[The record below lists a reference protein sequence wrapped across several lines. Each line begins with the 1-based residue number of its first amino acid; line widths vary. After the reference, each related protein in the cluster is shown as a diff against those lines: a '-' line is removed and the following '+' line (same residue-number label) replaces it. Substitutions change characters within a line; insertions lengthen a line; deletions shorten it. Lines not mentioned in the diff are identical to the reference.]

1 MRNLGQNNHI
11 VNLLKASAAI
21 SFSIFLTA
29 CGDDSNKTS
38 GGSVEDQEV
47 IAISD
52 KTISGVSQKGP
63 FVNGSSVTVQ
73 ELDGETLAQTGN
85 SYEGKIKNDL
95 GEFSVKV
102 TKLASQYALL
112 KANGFYRNEVSGEKS
127 KSQVTLYAFTDL
139 SDRDEVNVNLL
150 THLEYERSIYL
161 ATEDSMS
168 VDSAKKLAEKEVLN
182 SFGINGEFAS
192 AEDLNIFGNG
202 DESAALLAIS
212 VLMQGDLKEADFTER
227 LNNYAMDIETDG
239 IWNDSITATVIA
251 DWASDKSLK
260 GELEAIR
267 QNIAEWKISEDVP
280 DFEKYVNNY
289 WWENYRLGVCNDKRE
304 GEVLQNSNA
313 QSKKYKEFL
322 ICKNNAWRIASDLEY
337 DTYEQKCDEDGK
349 IIFGNVN
356 KDQPYDCDGESWRKA
371 TEVEGILGGCIEK
384 RFDEVAEALEKHYIC
399 EKREWRAAKDIEKDT
414 YKWKDGKDADSKYG
428 DVVKSNCYV
437 YEDSSWRSGNEKDCA
452 LDLRGCTMLRQDTV
466 GKGSDKVWY
475 ICDAKSWRNATTYEK
490 DTFGWTDSTDGAIK
504 KGNVTDT
511 VYVFDRTAWRTTSNI
526 EAKLGGCV
534 GAIADSVG
542 KVGSTY
548 YICKSN
554 RWVEAS
560 AIEYDTYRWTAGK
573 DGDSKTGSVN
583 ANNCYVYENSIWRNG
598 GAKDCSL
605 GLRGCTALRQDTV
618 GKGSDKVWYI
628 CDTKNW
634 RNATTY
640 EKDTFGWKD
649 STDGAIKKGNVSD
662 TIYVFDKTAWRTT
675 NNVEAKLG
683 GCVGAIA
690 DSVGKVGSTY
700 YICKSNNWVEA
711 SAIEYDTYRWAAGKD
726 GDSKP
731 GSVNANNCYVYE
743 NSIWRNGGAKDCSL
757 GLRGCTALRQDTVGK
772 GSDKVWYICDT
783 KNWRNATTYEK
794 DTFGWKDSTDG
805 AIKKGNVSDTIY
817 VFDKTAWRTTNNVE
831 AKLGG
836 CVGAIADS
844 VGKVGSTYYICK
856 SNNWVEASAIEYD
869 TYRWAAGKDGDSKL
883 GSVNAN
889 NCYVYENSIWRNG
902 GAKDCS
908 LGLRGCTSLR
918 QDTVGFGADNI
929 WYKCVSRNW
938 RTATNIEKDTAAWG
952 AGAFDGEVRTGQ
964 INKTTYYIYGISSN
978 AWRNATTIEI
988 DTYDYANNTDWTNG
1002 ADGEIKKGAITDT
1015 IYVFDATGWRIA
1027 DDIEKVLGGCVASI
1041 RDSVGKVDNTY
1052 YICDPRKWNVATA
1065 LQYDTYKRECSRDGK
1080 IFNGNVNT
1088 TVKYVCDNE
1097 NFRLVDSLEI
1107 VADSACT
1114 SYNRD
1119 VYYIPS
1125 RVLYYDEVYEM
1136 LKVEKNYSYYKCES
1150 TGWTFTTE
1158 KLNQGVM
1165 TDLRDNHIYKTIGI
1179 KSQIWM
1185 AENLNYADSVTY
1197 PSMLKRNWCYENESD
1212 NCEKYG
1218 RLYTWSAVI
1227 DSVYWSRQN
1236 KECGYRNNEEYEDNI
1251 TCGLPNKV
1259 QGICPNG
1266 WSVPSDSAW
1275 FVLLHNVRHYKTE
1288 DLLATGSSVGG
1299 TVGWKWKNATD
1310 KFGFSI
1316 LATGVYYN
1324 GRYNEGVEISDFQF
1338 LGMDSL
1344 TYFWHSTE
1352 YNCCNAGYGDFSY
1365 YGSILNNAKYN
1376 GFSVRCIKDD
1386 DLP

>member
-139 SDRDEVNVNLL
+139 IDRDEVNVNLL

-384 RFDEVAEALEKHYIC
+384 RFEEVAEALEKHYIC
-399 EKREWRAAKDIEKDT
+399 EKREWREAKDIEKDT

-428 DVVKSNCYV
+428 DVVKTNCYV

-466 GKGSDKVWY
+466 GKGCDKAWY
-475 ICDAKSWRNATTYEK
+475 ICDAKS
-490 DTFGWTDSTDGAIK
+490 
-504 KGNVTDT
+504 
-511 VYVFDRTAWRTTSNI
+511 
-526 EAKLGGCV
+526 
-534 GAIADSVG
+534 
-542 KVGSTY
+542 
-548 YICKSN
+548 
-554 RWVEAS
+554 
-560 AIEYDTYRWTAGK
+560 
-573 DGDSKTGSVN
+573 
-583 ANNCYVYENSIWRNG
+583 
-598 GAKDCSL
+598 
-605 GLRGCTALRQDTV
+605 
-618 GKGSDKVWYI
+618 
-628 CDTKNW
+628 W

-649 STDGAIKKGNVSD
+649 STDGAIKKGNVTD
-662 TIYVFDKTAWRTT
+662 TVYVFDKTAWRTT
-675 NNVEAKLG
+675 SNVEAKLG
-683 GCVGAIA
+683 GCVNAIA
-690 DSVGKVGSTY
+690 DSIGKVGSTY
-700 YICKSNNWVEA
+700 YICKSNKWSEA
-711 SAIEYDTYRWAAGKD
+711 SAIEYDTYRWAVGKD

-743 NSIWRNGGAKDCSL
+743 NNVWRNGVVKDCSL
-757 GLRGCTALRQDTVGK
+757 GLRGCTVLRQDTVG
-772 GSDKVWYICDT
+772 
-783 KNWRNATTYEK
+783 
-794 DTFGWKDSTDG
+794 
-805 AIKKGNVSDTIY
+805 
-817 VFDKTAWRTTNNVE
+817 
-831 AKLGG
+831 L
-836 CVGAIADS
+836 
-844 VGKVGSTYYICK
+844 
-856 SNNWVEASAIEYD
+856 
-869 TYRWAAGKDGDSKL
+869 
-883 GSVNAN
+883 
-889 NCYVYENSIWRNG
+889 
-902 GAKDCS
+902 
-908 LGLRGCTSLR
+908 
-918 QDTVGFGADNI
+918 GADNV
-929 WYKCVSRNW
+929 WYKCVSQIW
-938 RTATNIEKDTAAWG
+938 HTAIDIEKDTAAWG
-952 AGAFDGEVRTGQ
+952 AGEFDGEVRAGQ
-964 INKTTYYIYGISSN
+964 INKTTYYIYEISSN
-978 AWRNATTIEI
+978 AWRNATTIEK
-988 DTYDYANNTDWTNG
+988 DTYDYANNLDWANG
-1002 ADGEIKKGAITDT
+1002 EDGEIKKGAVTDT
-1015 IYVFDATGWRIA
+1015 IYVFDATAWRVA
-1027 DDIEKVLGGCVASI
+1027 TDVEKVLGGCVSAI
-1041 RDSVGKVDNTY
+1041 QDSLGKAGDTY
-1052 YICDPRKWNVATA
+1052 YICKPRSWTVATEI
-1065 LQYDTYKRECSRDGK
+1065 QYDTYKQDCSEFGQ
-1080 IFNGNVNT
+1080 IVHGNVNAE
-1088 TVKYVCDNE
+1088 YVYFCYGEEWKRFYGNE
-1097 NFRLVDSLEI
+1097 SISYGKLVDE
-1107 VADSACT
+1107 
-1114 SYNRD
+1114 RD
-1119 VYYIPS
+1119 G
-1125 RVLYYDEVYEM
+1125 R
-1136 LKVEKNYSYYKCES
+1136 
-1150 TGWTFTTE
+1150 
-1158 KLNQGVM
+1158 
-1165 TDLRDNHIYKTIGI
+1165 IYRTVRIGE
-1179 KSQIWM
+1179 QTWM
-1185 AENLNYADSVTY
+1185 AENLNYADEKDY
-1197 PSMLKRNWCYENESD
+1197 PSMVERNWCMSD
-1212 NCEKYG
+1212 KDSCEKYG
-1218 RLYTWSAVI
+1218 RLYTWSAAI
-1227 DSVYWSRQN
+1227 DSMYWNEQG
-1236 KECGYRNNEEYEDNI
+1236 EICGYEEYPDDYH
-1251 TCGLPNKV
+1251 CSLSNKI
-1259 QGICPNG
+1259 QGICPDGWHLPSVDEWMALSSSMNSNYKAIQAKGFTMWKNG
-1266 WSVPSDSAW
+1266 TDEFGFSALPAGGYSKDHGFVYIGEVAFFVTSSEEYRSTHCMAW
-1275 FVLLHNVRHYKTE
+1275 FVNKSESVADNRGWDKT
-1288 DLLATGSSVGG
+1288 
-1299 TVGWKWKNATD
+1299 
-1310 KFGFSI
+1310 FG
-1316 LATGVYYN
+1316 
-1324 GRYNEGVEISDFQF
+1324 R
-1338 LGMDSL
+1338 
-1344 TYFWHSTE
+1344 
-1352 YNCCNAGYGDFSY
+1352 
-1365 YGSILNNAKYN
+1365 
-1376 GFSVRCIKDD
+1376 SVRCIKDD
-1386 DLP
+1386 